1 MMRQDFLLAVITAPA
16 SLPGEAD
23 FLEGLLEAGLEK
35 LHLRKPGM
43 KGLAGSERGEE
54 VEKLEGLLERLAPRW
69 HSRLVLHGSPEL
81 AKRYKIPQIHGAVGA
96 AGGAIPVSTS
106 VHSWEE
112 AKKLPE
118 EIAYAFISPL
128 FDSISKPGYMANSV
142 LLQRPADP
150 PRCRMIGLGGICE
163 KTIGTMILHG
173 WDGAAVLGWLWEEP
187 REAVRRFGRLKEV
200 INEQNYYEGTTQGIG
215 GGGL

>member
-23 FLEGLLEAGLEK
+23 YLEGLLEAGLQK
-35 LHLRKPGM
+35 LHLRKPG
-43 KGLAGSERGEE
+43 AE
-54 VEKLEGLLERLAPRW
+54 LEDLLERLSPRW
-69 HSRLVLHGSPEL
+69 HSRLVLHGSREL
-81 AKRYKIPQIHGAVGA
+81 ASRYQIPQIHGSVREPLAGKDTVGEIA
-96 AGGAIPVSTS
+96 VSTS

-118 EIAYAFISPL
+118 GIVYAFISPL

-142 LLQRPADP
+142 LLRRPADP

-163 KTIGTMILHG
+163 KAIGAMIRHG

-187 REAVRRFGRLKEV
+187 REAVGRFGRLKEAV
-200 INEQNYYEGTTQGIG
+200 WAAEGSALSAEGNLNEHN
-215 GGGL
+215 LL